1 MYYDDD
7 VFFITLGKVLL
18 SLDYKHSYFGG
29 QISFWKIL
37 FSYLVF
43 SELEK

>member
-29 QISFWKIL
+29 QISFLRVINDIIL
-37 FSYLVF
+37 ILTYN
-43 SELEK
+43 